1 MNTDPIADMLTRI
14 RNAASARREQTV
26 MPYSKIKESIA
37 AILKANGFITDFS
50 VEENGAFKQI
60 TITLREQS
68 TDPALTDLTRL
79 SKPGRRIYTAT
90 DKIPSVLG
98 GRGIVIVSTS
108 KGLMT
113 GRDARKQGL
122 GGELICKVW

>member
-14 RNAASARREQTV
+14 RNAASASSNVTAI
-26 MPYSKIKESIA
+26 PYSKIKEGIA
-37 AILKANGFITDFS
+37 QILHANGFVAGYT

-60 TITLREQS
+60 LVTLNDRDDQPVP
-68 TDPALTDLTRL
+68 TTLVRI
-79 SKPGRRIYTAT
+79 SKPGRRVYAGAG
-90 DKIPSVLG
+90 DIPSVLG
-98 GRGIVIVSTS
+98 GRGIVIISTP

-122 GGELICKVW
+122 GGELICKVY